1 MLIIFSGLSGVGKT
15 TIARAL
21 ATAIG
26 AVHLRIDSIE
36 QALRRCGVTVEAEGY
51 VAAYAVAEDNLRLGR
66 IVIADSVNPWPL
78 TREAWRSV
86 AVRAGCASLDVE
98 IVCSDTGTHRWRVES
113 RVADI
118 PGHAL
123 PTWPEVIERDYRP
136 WTSERMVIDSARTD
150 ANESV
155 KTIISAIS

>member
-51 VAAYAVAEDNLRLGR
+51 VAAYAVAEDRVLGYRDTQVARR
-66 IVIADSVNPWPL
+66 IARGRHPGTCVAD
-78 TREAWRSV
+78 V
-86 AVRAGCASLDVE
+86 ARGDRAG
-98 IVCSDTGTHRWRVES
+98 
-113 RVADI
+113 
-118 PGHAL
+118 L
-123 PTWPEVIERDYRP
+123 PAVDQ
-136 WTSERMVIDSARTD
+136 
-150 ANESV
+150 
-155 KTIISAIS
+155 